1 MNWNYPT
8 NIWFGVDRAKQIQE
22 ACNQLNVKNP
32 LIVTDPGLLKTPI
45 IDQINSDLSN
55 KTNVYSDVQGNP
67 TGSNVTNGVKIFL
80 DGNHDGVIAIG
91 GGSGMDAGK

>member
-8 NIWFGVDRAKQIQE
+8 NIWFGVDRAKKIQE
-22 ACNQLNVKNP
+22 ACNQLNVKKP

-55 KTNVYSDVQGNP
+55 KTTVYSEVQGNP
-67 TGSNVTNGVKIFL
+67 TGSNVTDGVKVFL
-80 DGNHDGVIAIG
+80 DGNHAV
-91 GGSGMDAGK
+91 SYTHLTLPTRLSV

>member
-45 IDQINSDLSN
+45 IDQINSDLQIKQLFILKSRV
-55 KTNVYSDVQGNP
+55 TQLVP
-67 TGSNVTNGVKIFL
+67 TLQTVLKFF
-80 DGNHDGVIAIG
+80 
-91 GGSGMDAGK
+91 